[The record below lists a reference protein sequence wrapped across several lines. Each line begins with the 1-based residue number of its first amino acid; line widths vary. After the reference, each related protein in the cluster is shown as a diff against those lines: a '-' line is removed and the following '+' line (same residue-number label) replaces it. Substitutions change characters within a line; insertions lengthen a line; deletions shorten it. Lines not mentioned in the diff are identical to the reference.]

1 LGPRNT
7 RTGPEYRGK
16 REGLVFVVENNRAI
30 KNKKFLWRLAQHSIP
45 TADVLRRR
53 NMWSSEFMEALFG

>member
-1 LGPRNT
+1 LGPQNT

-16 REGLVFVVENNRAI
+16 REGLVFIVENNRSKI
-30 KNKKFLWRLAQHSIP
+30 KNFLWRLAQHSIP